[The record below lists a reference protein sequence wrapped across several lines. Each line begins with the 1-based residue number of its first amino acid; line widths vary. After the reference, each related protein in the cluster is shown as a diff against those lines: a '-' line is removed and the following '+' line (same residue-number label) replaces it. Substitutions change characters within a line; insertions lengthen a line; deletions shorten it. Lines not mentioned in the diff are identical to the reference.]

1 LVCIQRKGF
10 SLSSRRDAV
19 AAEIPRLRRY
29 ARALTGDDG
38 EADDL
43 IQDTLER
50 ALARLAQWRDGDS
63 PRKWLFSILH
73 NLHVDGLRRKSRRPP
88 HVGLDSVGA
97 DQSAPAADGA
107 SGRDLDRALQLLA
120 SEQREVVLLVGLE
133 GLSYAEAAE
142 VLAIPIG
149 TVMSRLARGR
159 GRLRA
164 LLGYEG
170 GLEGG
175 GKGGQASLRRVK

>member
-1 LVCIQRKGF
+1 M
-10 SLSSRRDAV
+10 SSRRDAV

-88 HVGLDSVGA
+88 HVGLDSVGV

-159 GRLRA
+159 GRLRT

-170 GLEGG
+170 GFEGG
-175 GKGGQASLRRVK
+175 GKAGQASLRRVK